1 MKNEFDPNLPIYLQ
15 VMEEIKKDIFV
26 GKYHCGDKIASVRE
40 LALVYSVNPNTIQ
53 KALSELERTGIIY
66 SKRAQGRYVSED
78 SNLIDDLKK
87 EVSDQKIRTFLN
99 KMMEIGY
106 DKSMIIKMIEELD

>member
-99 KMMEIGY
+99 EMM
-106 DKSMIIKMIEELD
+106 

>member
-78 SNLIDDLKK
+78 INLINTLKK
-87 EVSDQKIRTFLN
+87 EVSNRKIQTFLN
-99 KMMEIGY
+99 EMMEIGY
-106 DKSMIIKMIEELD
+106 DKNMIIKMIKELD